1 MFGIDVP
8 SLRATQSI
16 GAVRLP
22 SHTGRLSAGVALTL
36 SIVGTALL
44 TIVVAQLAR

>member
-22 SHTGRLSAGVALTL
+22 IKTGRVSAGVALAV
-36 SIVGTALL
+36 SILGTALL

>member
-1 MFGIDVP
+1 MFGVYVP

-22 SHTGRLSAGVALTL
+22 SNTGRLSAGVALTV

-44 TIVVAQLAR
+44 TILVALLAR

>member
-22 SHTGRLSAGVALTL
+22 ASTGRLSAGVALTL

-44 TIVVAQLAR
+44 TILVAQLAR